1 MVLYG
6 LSLKIEELKDMKK
19 NIIAI
24 VALLAVCLQV
34 SAYNQVRLFINDGI
48 QDQKLKERME
58 RAVSVVITEINR
70 SHEGNF
76 SKLDLPETYITKDAR
91 QELNKLWENE
101 HFRCVEDEV
110 VEPGLTTRNGYQVRG
125 IPLIVNAA
133 EGKEELGYQEAVINF
148 DKDGVITSIYY
159 TINPELYSQ
168 LRMNQMGDSRYEVTE
183 LKDRM
188 MILDY
193 VEHFRTAYNQ
203 KDLRF
208 LRQVF
213 SDDALII
220 TGKVIKVR
228 KSEVHPGG
236 SKVIYTTQTKQQYL
250 ENLGRAFKA
259 ANYIKVTFDNVVIV
273 EHPTIK
279 GIYGVTVHQRW
290 NTNRYSDEGYVFMV
304 WDFRNPDEPQIHVRT
319 WQPEYVD
326 KDKGQKLNPN
336 DVFTLGD
343 FDL

>member
-1 MVLYG
+1 
-6 LSLKIEELKDMKK
+6 MKK
-19 NIIAI
+19 IMTLMAVLFAI
-24 VALLAVCLQV
+24 CLQV
-34 SAYNQVRLFINDGI
+34 SAYNQVRLVINDGI
-48 QDQKLKERME
+48 TNQQLKQRME
-58 RAVSVVITEINR
+58 QSVAIVMTEINR
-70 SHEGNF
+70 SYEAKANR
-76 SKLDLPETYITKDAR
+76 LDLPEAYITKDAK

-110 VEPGLTTRNGYQVRG
+110 VERGLTTRIGFQVRG
-125 IPLIVNAA
+125 IPLIVDTSDNS
-133 EGKEELGYQEAVINF
+133 EELGYQEAVVNF
-148 DKDGVITSIYY
+148 DSNGVITSIYY

-228 KSEVHPGG
+228 KSEVAPAGA
-236 SKVIYTTQTKQQYL
+236 KVVYTTQTKQQYL
-250 ENLGRAFKA
+250 ENLSRAFKA
-259 ANYIKVTFDNVVIV
+259 ARYIKVAFDNVVIV

-279 GIYGVTVHQRW
+279 GIYGVTVHQKW

-304 WDFRNPDEPQIHVRT
+304 WDFRNPDTPQIHVRT

>member
-1 MVLYG
+1 MKRLIIIISFVICH
-6 LSLKIEELKDMKK
+6 LSL
-19 NIIAI
+19 
-24 VALLAVCLQV
+24 CL
-34 SAYNQVRLFINDGI
+34 AYNQVRLVINDGI
-48 QDQKLKERME
+48 YNQKVKQKME
-58 RAVSVVITEINR
+58 YGVSVVITEINR
-70 SHEGNF
+70 SYEENLK
-76 SKLDLPETYITKDAR
+76 KLDIPETYIVREATQD
-91 QELNKLWENE
+91 LNKLWENE
-101 HFRCVEDEV
+101 HFRCVEEEI
-110 VEPGLTTRNGYQVRG
+110 VERCLTTHTGYQVRG
-125 IPLIVNAA
+125 IPLIVNSAD
-133 EGKEELGYQEAVINF
+133 GSEELGYQEAVVNF
-148 DKDGVITSIYY
+148 DTNGVITSIYY

-168 LRMNQMGDSRYEVTE
+168 LRMDQMKDNRYEVTE

-203 KDLRF
+203 KDLKF

-213 SDDALII
+213 SEDALII

-228 KSEVHPGG
+228 KSEVAPAGT
-236 SKVIYTTQTKQQYL
+236 KVIYSTQTKKQYL
-250 ENLGRAFKA
+250 ENLGRAFRA

-279 GIYGVTVHQRW
+279 GIYGVTVHQKW

-319 WQPEYVD
+319 WQPEFVD
-326 KDKGQKLNPN
+326 KEKGQKLNPN

>member
-1 MVLYG
+1 
-6 LSLKIEELKDMKK
+6 MKK
-19 NIIAI
+19 IIIAI
-24 VALLAVCLQV
+24 VALLAICLQA
-34 SAYNQVRLFINDGI
+34 SAYNQVRLVINQGI
-48 QDQKLKERME
+48 QDQQLKQRME
-58 RAVSVVITEINR
+58 RSVSFVITEINR
-70 SHEGNF
+70 SHEAN
-76 SKLDLPETYITKDAR
+76 LNRLNLPDAYITRDAK

-101 HFRCVEDEV
+101 HFRCVEEEV
-110 VEPGLTTRNGYQVRG
+110 VERCLTTRTGYQVRG

-133 EGKEELGYQEAVINF
+133 QDNEELGYQEAVINF

-168 LRMNQMGDSRYEVTE
+168 LRMNQMGDKRYEVTD
-183 LKDRM
+183 LRDRM

-236 SKVIYTTQTKQQYL
+236 PKVVYTTQTKQQYL
-250 ENLGRAFKA
+250 DNLGRAFKA
-259 ANYIKVTFDNVVIV
+259 SSYIKVMFDNVVIV

-290 NTNRYSDEGYVFMV
+290 NTSRYSDEGYVFMV
-304 WDFRNPDEPQIHVRT
+304 WDFRNPDTPQIHVRT
-319 WQPEYVD
+319 WQPEFVD
-326 KDKGQKLNPN
+326 KDKGQRLNPN

>member
-1 MVLYG
+1 
-6 LSLKIEELKDMKK
+6 MKK
-19 NIIAI
+19 IIIAI
-24 VALLAVCLQV
+24 VALLAICLQT
-34 SAYNQVRLFINDGI
+34 SAYNQVRLVINQGI
-48 QDQKLKERME
+48 QDQQLKQRME
-58 RAVSVVITEINR
+58 RSVSFVITEINR
-70 SHEGNF
+70 SHEANL
-76 SKLDLPETYITKDAR
+76 SKLSLPDAYITRDAK

-110 VEPGLTTRNGYQVRG
+110 VERCLTTRTGYQVRG

-133 EGKEELGYQEAVINF
+133 QDNEELGYQEAVVNF

-168 LRMNQMGDSRYEVTE
+168 LRMNQMGDKRYEVTD
-183 LKDRM
+183 LRDRM

-236 SKVIYTTQTKQQYL
+236 PKVVYTTQTKQQYL
-250 ENLGRAFKA
+250 DNLGRAFKA
-259 ANYIKVTFDNVVIV
+259 STYIKVTFDNVVIV

-290 NTNRYSDEGYVFMV
+290 NTSRYSDEGYVFMV
-304 WDFRNPDEPQIHVRT
+304 WDFRNPDTPQIHVRT
-319 WQPEYVD
+319 WQPEFVD
-326 KDKGQKLNPN
+326 KDKGQRLNPN

>member
-1 MVLYG
+1 
-6 LSLKIEELKDMKK
+6 MKK
-19 NIIAI
+19 III
-24 VALLAVCLQV
+24 VFLALLAVCQQAL
-34 SAYNQVRLFINDGI
+34 AYNQVRLVINDGI
-48 QDQKLKERME
+48 HDQQLKKKME
-58 RAVSVVITEINR
+58 RAVSVVFTEINR
-70 SHEGNF
+70 SREANL
-76 SKLDLPETYITKDAR
+76 SRLDFPEFYISREAKQD
-91 QELNKLWENE
+91 LNRLWENE
-101 HFRCVEDEV
+101 HFQCVEDEV
-110 VEPGLTTRNGYQVRG
+110 VERCLTSRTGYQVRG

-133 EGKEELGYQEAVINF
+133 QGDEQLGYQEAVVNF
-148 DKDGVITSIYY
+148 DKDGIITSIYY

-168 LRMNQMGDSRYEVTE
+168 LRRGQMGDSRYQVTN

-228 KSEVHPGG
+228 KSEVAPSGN
-236 SKVIYTTQTKQQYL
+236 KVIYTTQTKQQYL

-279 GIYGVTVHQRW
+279 GIYAVTVHQKW

-304 WDFRNPDEPQIHVRT
+304 WDFRNPDAPQIHVRT

-326 KDKGQKLNPN
+326 KEKGQRLNPN